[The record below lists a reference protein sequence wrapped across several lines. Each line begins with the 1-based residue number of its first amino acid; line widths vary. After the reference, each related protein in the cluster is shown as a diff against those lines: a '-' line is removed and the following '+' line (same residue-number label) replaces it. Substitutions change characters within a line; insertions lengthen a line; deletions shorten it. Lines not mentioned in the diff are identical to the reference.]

1 VALPSFGRGGNFSH
15 LHTNLRSAAH
25 LQRMLQVTKMNT
37 GGCLPHTTSPQEMQ
51 CRQLTQDT
59 KLTLGGCTMRTL
71 DVTAAWMQQ
80 NTTDTK
86 PLARKTPLTAGPTLP
101 LTDADTKTK
110 I

>member
-1 VALPSFGRGGNFSH
+1 
-15 LHTNLRSAAH
+15 
-25 LQRMLQVTKMNT
+25 
-37 GGCLPHTTSPQEMQ
+37 
-51 CRQLTQDT
+51 
-59 KLTLGGCTMRTL
+59 MRTL

-86 PLARKTPLTAGPTLP
+86 PLARKTPLTVGPTLT